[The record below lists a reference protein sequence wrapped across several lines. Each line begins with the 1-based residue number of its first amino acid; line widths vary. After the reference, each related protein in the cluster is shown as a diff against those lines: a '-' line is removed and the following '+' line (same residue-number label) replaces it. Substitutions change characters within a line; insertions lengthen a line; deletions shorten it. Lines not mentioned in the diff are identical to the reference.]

1 MAIEIQAK
9 NPTIQMGIQGPRGE
23 QGPKGDPG
31 PQGPIGP
38 AGPQG
43 PKGEPGKDGGIAV
56 TNTATVGQIAKI
68 TAVDDSGKPTAWEAV
83 DMSGGG
89 VFRVNLTPTNEEN
102 KYSAD
107 KTFAEIVAAHKGGM
121 EVQAVTVESGDGW
134 EAISIYRLAFINGFT
149 NQIAFTNASSM
160 MGSWYIFEAT
170 MGSDGVVTMTS
181 KKVS

>member
-1 MAIEIQAK
+1 MELEAITRQ
-9 NPTIQMGIQGPRGE
+9 E
-23 QGPKGDPG
+23 Q
-31 PQGPIGP
+31 II
-38 AGPQG
+38 A
-43 PKGEPGKDGGIAV
+43 GKDLQPVTRMEFFLKAYGG
-56 TNTATVGQIAKI
+56 GG
-68 TAVDDSGKPTAWEAV
+68 SGG
-83 DMSGGG
+83 GGG

-102 KYSAD
+102 QYSSD